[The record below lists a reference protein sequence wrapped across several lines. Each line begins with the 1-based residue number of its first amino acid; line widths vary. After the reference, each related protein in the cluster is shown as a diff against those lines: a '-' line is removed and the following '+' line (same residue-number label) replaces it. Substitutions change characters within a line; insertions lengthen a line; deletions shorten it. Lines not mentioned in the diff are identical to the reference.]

1 MIEAFKIPQDEIEAF
16 CERRRI
22 VEFALF
28 GSVLRDDF
36 NEESDIDVLVTF
48 ADDVRYTLFDLVRMG
63 DELEEIF
70 GRKVDLL
77 DRRAVEKSPN
87 YLRRKEIPWT
97 MISGMRN
104 RLIHDYFE

>member
-1 MIEAFKIPQDEIEAF
+1 MTETFKIPQNEIEAF
-16 CERRRI
+16 CEHWRI

-36 NEESDIDVLVTF
+36 NEDSDVDVLVTF
-48 ADDVRYTLFDLVRMG
+48 DDDVRYTLFDLVGMG

-70 GRKVDLL
+70 GRKVDFL

-87 YLRRKEIPWT
+87 YLRRKEILGTAKVIYGAP
-97 MISGMRN
+97 
-104 RLIHDYFE
+104 